1 MNDQVKSLQVMP
13 PRLFPTLLKG
23 FNTVAN
29 RVTLLLIPV
38 LVDLF
43 LWLGPKL
50 RVNDLLSS
58 YLQNFSTTML
68 RYTPEELLESMRAA
82 TTTYTGFLEQ
92 FNLFSLV
99 RTIPIG
105 IPSLLARMSSL
116 ESPLGKS
123 ILMEVP
129 SFGIAAVIMIGLLLI
144 GFFLGAVYFNSL
156 ARYSLDEPEKLNWK
170 KLIAQVWQTIL
181 FFLILVVLLIL
192 IAIPISILLSLVSL
206 FSAALAQF
214 LIFGLFFILIWLV
227 LPLVFSPH
235 GIFAIDQKAFPS
247 MLISMR
253 MIRFFLPGT
262 SLFVLTSVL
271 ISEGLN
277 MLWTIPEPG
286 SWLLALGIGG
296 HAFTVTGLLCASFFY
311 YREGLKWMQY
321 NIQRLQ
327 ELKQQQ
333 ETGGS
338 SVE

>member
-1 MNDQVKSLQVMP
+1 MNDQTKSLNALP
-13 PRLFPTLLKG
+13 PRLIPTLLKG

-29 RVTLLLIPV
+29 QVALLLIPV
-38 LVDLF
+38 LVDVF

-50 RVNDLLSS
+50 RINDLLSP
-58 YLQNFSTTML
+58 YLANFSNTL
-68 RYTPEELLESMRAA
+68 LQFTPEEMLESMRAA
-82 TTTYTGFLEQ
+82 TATYTGFLEQ

-116 ESPLGKS
+116 DSPMGTTTL
-123 ILMEVP
+123 LEVP
-129 SFGIAAVIMIGLLLI
+129 SFYIAAVITAGLLLI
-144 GFFLGAVYFNSL
+144 GIFLGAIYFNAL
-156 ARYSLDEPEKLNWK
+156 ARYSLEEPEKLNWK
-170 KLIAQVWQTIL
+170 KLISQVWQTIL

-206 FSAALAQF
+206 FSATLAQF
-214 LIFGLFFILIWLV
+214 LIFGLFFLLIWLV

-235 GIFAIDQKAFPS
+235 GIFAIDQKAFSS

-262 SLFVLTSVL
+262 SLFVLTCIL

-277 MLWTIPEPG
+277 MLWTIPSAG

-296 HAFTVTGLLCASFFY
+296 HAFTVTGLLCASFIY